1 MTAHRASS
9 SSLPA
14 NSRLLAVVLLATGS
28 ALIGCTQ
35 KPTSVAAV
43 AASSPVPS
51 SSDPLVL
58 QAQALFKPI
67 PDQAPELPGNAASK
81 QKVEL
86 GKMLY
91 FEPRLSANHA
101 ISCSSC
107 HNLGLGGADIASTSL
122 GHRSQKGGRNSP
134 TVFNAAFNTA
144 QFWDG
149 RAKDLEE
156 QAGGP
161 LVNPVE
167 MASPATHVT
176 EQLKGIPGYLA
187 FFSAAFPGEADPITL
202 PNVQKAI
209 AVFEATLLTPGA
221 PFDRFLKGDAGALSE
236 TQKAGLTLFLG
247 KGCAGCHSGINIGG
261 GMYAP
266 FGIAKKP
273 GAELLPPEDK
283 GRFAVTKSASDEY
296 VYKVPSLRNIAIT
309 APYFHTGQV
318 WDLREAVT
326 VMGTTQLGNAIS
338 SDEADK
344 LVAFLG
350 ALTGTPPSVTVPVLP
365 PTVAN
370 TPRPQP

>member
-1 MTAHRASS
+1 MG
-9 SSLPA
+9 
-14 NSRLLAVVLLATGS
+14 V
-28 ALIGCTQ
+28 ALMGCTQ
-35 KPTSVAAV
+35 RSTPDNAA
-43 AASSPVPS
+43 AASSPPPS
-51 SSDPLVL
+51 TIDPLV
-58 QAQALFKPI
+58 QRAQALFKPI
-67 PDQAPELPGNAASK
+67 PDQAPELPGNVASK
-81 QKVEL
+81 EKLAL

-101 ISCSSC
+101 ISCALC
-107 HNLGLGGADIASTSL
+107 HNIGLGGTDIASTSL

-134 TVFNAAFNTA
+134 TVFNAVFNTA

-176 EQLKGIPGYLA
+176 EQLKGIPGYLPG
-187 FFSAAFPGEADPITL
+187 FTAAFPGEADPITL
-202 PNVQKAI
+202 ANIQKAI
-209 AVFEATLLTPGA
+209 AVFEATLLTPDA
-221 PFDRFLKGDAGALSE
+221 PFDRFLKGDAGALSATE
-236 TQKAGLTLFLG
+236 KAGLTLFVD
-247 KGCAGCHSGINIGG
+247 KGCAGCHKGINIGG

-266 FGIAKKP
+266 FGIARKP
-273 GAELLPPEDK
+273 GAELLPPKDK

-326 VMGTTQLGNAIS
+326 VMGTTQLGNTLTT
-338 SDEADK
+338 DEADK
-344 LVAFLG
+344 LVAFLNT
-350 ALTGTPPSVTVPVLP
+350 LTGTPPVVTLPVLP
-365 PTVAN
+365 PSVAT